1 MSIAPAMPLFLDAYL
16 ADTTH
21 LSTEEHGAYLLLLM
35 AMWRRDG
42 SVPNDDRDIS
52 RIVGMELAKWRK
64 TKKRLLPF
72 LTIDGGMVSQKR
84 LSKEWE
90 YVRKKREK
98 NAANGSKG
106 GRPKSNINN
115 RLDKANGSVSDNPN
129 ESTQNPEPIPKEKAN
144 AFSKRAGAQKPRGFV
159 EVRKTTHAVND
170 LIEEIRNDAER
181 IGIGNDGHGGDV
193 PMLPAVRAGRS

>member
-1 MSIAPAMPLFLDAYL
+1 MSSAPAMPLFLDAYL

-42 SVPNDDRDIS
+42 SVPNDDRDVA

-98 NAANGSKG
+98 NSANGSKG
-106 GRPKSNINN
+106 GRPKANINN
-115 RLDKANGSVSDNPN
+115 RLDQANGSVSDNPD

-144 AFSKRAGAQKPRGFV
+144 AFSKRAGAQKPNGFV
-159 EVRKTTHAVND
+159 VVRKTTDAIED
-170 LIEEIRNDAER
+170 FIEELGDDERR
-181 IGIGNDGHGGDV
+181 IGIGSEGHGSDV
-193 PMLPAVRAGRS
+193 PMLSAVRAR